1 METGHGPASEAPA
14 DERAGNRWARP
25 KLPRHLSTLPSG
37 DSDPSTLM
45 VTDSNLKDNSA
56 RGGDG
61 AKGGDGGDGLGGGL
75 VVSAGSS
82 ATLSDSI
89 LTHNRADGGEKG
101 TGGRDGQGVGGAVHG
116 RGTFAFDFVSV
127 IKKNHASTSSDDI
140 DP

>member
-1 METGHGPASEAPA
+1 
-14 DERAGNRWARP
+14 
-25 KLPRHLSTLPSG
+25 
-37 DSDPSTLM
+37 M
-45 VTDSNLKDNSA
+45 VTAPRAATAATGS
-56 RGGDG
+56 G
-61 AKGGDGGDGLGGGL
+61 A
-75 VVSAGSS
+75 AWSS
-82 ATLSDSI
+82 RPVPAATLSDSI